1 MRPKF
6 YGRFVRD
13 SKLGLDL
20 RSKNGKTMN
29 ESHTDSS
36 PDFSGIDKE
45 AARTNF
51 VLSDTPFELDAS
63 RPSVFWASGD
73 GPYNNTLKALSNVDL
88 SPAKNKRVLLKP
100 NVGRDVKPE
109 TGITTHP
116 QVIAAAI
123 DAFRDAGADVAV
135 GESPITGVAALDA
148 FETSG
153 VTAVAQ
159 ERNCPLIDMDLRR
172 CVTARVP
179 NGAAI
184 KKLKVCP
191 EIAEYDIIVSI
202 PVMKTHMHTGVTLAV
217 KNMKGCLWRRAKVD
231 FHMLPQDPESKEK
244 PLDTA
249 IADLS
254 SVLRPHLS
262 IIDGTIGMEGLGPS
276 AGVPKP
282 LDVVLA
288 GVDAYATDAAACGIM
303 GISALDVPHLRL
315 GAERGYGVIDLE
327 SIAIFPENWVDV
339 RNPFARP
346 PDQLSLEFSGF
357 NILDEQSCSACQST
371 LLMFLKRY
379 GKQLR
384 EQVSDDKDIVVAIG
398 KGHKELPSGT
408 LCVGNCTAKH
418 RNCGVFVSGC
428 PPVASEILSRFIY
441 EF

>member
-1 MRPKF
+1 MKKPRA
-6 YGRFVRD
+6 
-13 SKLGLDL
+13 
-20 RSKNGKTMN
+20 
-29 ESHTDSS
+29 
-36 PDFSGIDKE
+36 DKE
-45 AARTNF
+45 TPETN
-51 VLSDTPFELDAS
+51 VLLSNTPFEHDSS
-63 RPSVFWASGD
+63 RPSVFWSSGC
-73 GPYNNTLKALSNVDL
+73 GPFDNTRKALSKVDL
-88 SPAKNKRVLLKP
+88 SPVRNKRVLLKP
-100 NVGRDVKPE
+100 NVGRNVQPE

-153 VTAVAQ
+153 VTAVAR
-159 ERNCPLIDMDLRR
+159 ERDCPLIDMNVRR
-172 CVTARVP
+172 YVTSP
-179 NGAAI
+179 ISDGAAV
-184 KKLKVCP
+184 KLLKVCP

-202 PVMKTHMHTGVTLAV
+202 PVMKTHMHTGVTLSV

-231 FHMLPQDPESKEK
+231 FHMLPHNSESSEK
-244 PLDTA
+244 PLDIA
-249 IADLS
+249 IVDMS

-276 AGVPKP
+276 AGTPKP

-288 GVDAYATDAAACGIM
+288 GVDAYAADAVACAIM
-303 GISALDVPHLRL
+303 GISAFDVPHLRL
-315 GAERGYGVIDLE
+315 GAARGYGVIDLD
-327 SIAIFPENWVDV
+327 SINVSPENWQAVKS
-339 RNPFARP
+339 PFTRP
-346 PDQLSLEFSGF
+346 PDQLSIEFAGF

-384 EQVSDDKDIVVAIG
+384 EQVSDDKNIVVAIG
-398 KGHKELPSGT
+398 KGHKELPSGA

-418 RNCGVFVSGC
+418 RDCGVFISGC
-428 PPVASEILSRFIY
+428 PPVASEILTRFVY

>member
-1 MRPKF
+1 
-6 YGRFVRD
+6 
-13 SKLGLDL
+13 
-20 RSKNGKTMN
+20 MN
-29 ESHTDSS
+29 ESQTDSS
-36 PDFSGIDKE
+36 PGFSGIDRE
-45 AARTNF
+45 AARTNV
-51 VLSDTPFELDAS
+51 VLSDTPFELDIS

-73 GPYNNTLKALSNVDL
+73 GPYNNTLKVLSNVDL
-88 SPAKNKRVLLKP
+88 SPVKNKRVLLKP

-109 TGITTHP
+109 TGVTTHP

-159 ERNCPLIDMDLRR
+159 ERSCPLIDMDLRR
-172 CVTARVP
+172 YVTSRVT

-184 KKLKVCP
+184 KQLKVCP
-191 EIAEYDIIVSI
+191 EIAEYDIVVSI

-231 FHMLPQDPESKEK
+231 FHMLPQDPDSKEK

-249 IADLS
+249 IADMS
-254 SVLRPHLS
+254 AVLRPHLS

-276 AGVPKP
+276 AGTPKP

-288 GVDAYATDAAACGIM
+288 GVDAYATDAVACGIM
-303 GISALDVPHLRL
+303 GISACDVPHLRL
-315 GAERGYGVIDLE
+315 GAERGYGVIDLD
-327 SIAIFPENWVDV
+327 SIEVSPENWDAVKD
-339 RNPFARP
+339 PFVRP
-346 PDQLSLEFSGF
+346 PDQLSLEFAGF

-384 EQVSDDKDIVVAIG
+384 EQISDDKDIVVAIG
-398 KGHKELPSGT
+398 KGHKELPSGA

-428 PPVASEILSRFIY
+428 PPVASEILARFIY